1 MMIKKR
7 LVYETDYDSF
17 FFFSRNEGGET
28 DKWAIKLREK
38 EKKKVRWFG
47 LEYN

>member
-1 MMIKKR
+1 MKLIMI
-7 LVYETDYDSF
+7 DFIF
-17 FFFSRNEGGET
+17 FQEWGGGKGRGGT

-38 EKKKVRWFG
+38 EKKKVPWFG